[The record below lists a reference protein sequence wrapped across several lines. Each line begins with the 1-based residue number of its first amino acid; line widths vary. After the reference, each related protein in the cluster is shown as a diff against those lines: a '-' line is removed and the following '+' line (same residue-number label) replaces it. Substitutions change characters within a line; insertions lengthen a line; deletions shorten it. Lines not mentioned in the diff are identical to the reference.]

1 MLSLPELKFD
11 PCLGT
16 CDPTSHL
23 AGPKKGKGV
32 LVHPDFFFCFS
43 SVFLE
48 WGQRIYIC
56 HMFPVNADAL
66 GLGHTLGTLP
76 TLWHPL

>member
-32 LVHPDFFFCFS
+32 LVHPDFFFVSAQYFWSGAREFTFVTCS
-43 SVFLE
+43 QL
-48 WGQRIYIC
+48 
-56 HMFPVNADAL
+56 MPM
-66 GLGHTLGTLP
+66 
-76 TLWHPL
+76 PLV

>member
-1 MLSLPELKFD
+1 MQQILVASQSPGGFVKTHISKPLF
-11 PCLGT
+11 
-16 CDPTSHL
+16 S
-23 AGPKKGKGV
+23 GPGMV
-32 LVHPDFFFCFS
+32 DV
-43 SVFLE
+43 E

-76 TLWHPL
+76 TVWHPL